1 MGNSDARRCGAALAV
16 LLGGGVGWGGGFQF
30 EPLSLVHKHELNSRH
45 NYMSQSFDIVTFSTS
60 LAASVLTAWIAVVL
74 AFRKYKSE
82 KWWDR
87 KAQCYCDTVSAM
99 NEIIVVCDAF
109 IDEQLHGTSI
119 SKAERIALDERYRK
133 GKEFCFTQ
141 TNIGRLLLSVKA
153 HDILMSFER
162 ELFAVEGDS
171 DSAIL
176 KQGVREVTEGHIEA
190 LIPIARKDLG
200 ADYFFKSFS
209 SWHE

>member
-1 MGNSDARRCGAALAV
+1 
-16 LLGGGVGWGGGFQF
+16 
-30 EPLSLVHKHELNSRH
+30 
-45 NYMSQSFDIVTFSTS
+45 MSQSFDLLTFSSS
-60 LAASVLTAWIAVVL
+60 LAASVVTAWIAVVL

-87 KAQCYCDTVSAM
+87 KAQCYCDTVAAM

-109 IDEQLHGTSI
+109 IDEQLHGPALA
-119 SKAERIALDERYRK
+119 KGERIALDDRYKK

-162 ELFAVEGDS
+162 ELFVVERDS
-171 DSAIL
+171 DSEVL
-176 KQGVREVTEGHIEA
+176 KQGVREVTERHLDA
-190 LIPIARKDLG
+190 LIPIARRDLG
-200 ADYFFKSFS
+200 ADFFLSGIRIGPS
-209 SWHE
+209 